1 LEKLYHTN
9 GRCLIA
15 PGIDMS
21 LHSLLRYNY
30 NTFFIPAKEV
40 RMSQPLNG
48 IRILDLSRL
57 LPGAYASQMLADFG
71 ADVIK
76 IEEPGSGDYGRT
88 MPPYG
93 PGGMSLYFL
102 AINRNK
108 RSMTLNLKTERG
120 REIFLRLVHGA
131 DVVLESF
138 RPGVLERLGLVYE
151 QLKETNPGIIYCAI
165 SGYGQDGPYRL
176 RAGHDLNYAGY
187 AGLLHY
193 NRGPHGEPAMP
204 ATQLGDLA
212 GGSYMAV
219 IGILTALMGRA
230 QTGEGR
236 MIDVSMTEGVLS
248 LLPLVAAAYFNSGK
262 APTPGRSALDGGL
275 PCYNIYET
283 RDGKHVTLA
292 ALEPKFWHT
301 FCTRIGHLELLPFHM
316 PVGPGEREQAMD
328 MLSAIFKT
336 KTRDEWVAELGDSDA
351 CVGPVYDIEEALND
365 PHAQERGVEVSS
377 GRPGQTFR
385 TLPSF
390 PRISGVENEQR
401 YPPPE
406 LGEHSVELLHESGYS
421 DEEIEQFRG
430 EGII

>member
-1 LEKLYHTN
+1 
-9 GRCLIA
+9 
-15 PGIDMS
+15 
-21 LHSLLRYNY
+21 
-30 NTFFIPAKEV
+30 
-40 RMSQPLNG
+40 MSQPLSG

-57 LPGAYASQMLADFG
+57 LPGAYASQMMADFG

-76 IEEPGSGDYGRT
+76 VEEPGSGDYGRH
-88 MPPYG
+88 MSPQG
-93 PGGMSLYFL
+93 PGGMSLNFL

-108 RSMTLNLKTERG
+108 RSMTLNLKTAQG
-120 REIFLRLVHGA
+120 REIFLRMVRQA

-138 RPGVLERLGLVYE
+138 RPGVLERLGLGYE
-151 QLKETNPGIIYCAI
+151 QLKEANPGIIYCAI

-187 AGLLHY
+187 AGLLHH

-219 IGILTALMGRA
+219 IGILTALVGRA

-236 MIDVSMTEGVLS
+236 MIDVSMTEGVMS
-248 LLPLVAAAYFNSGK
+248 LLPLFTAAYLNTGK
-262 APTPGRSALDGGL
+262 APLPGRSTLDGGL

-316 PVGPGEREQAMD
+316 PVGPGERDEAMAA
-328 MLSAIFKT
+328 LRAIFKT
-336 KTRDEWVAELGDSDA
+336 KTRDEWVAELADLDT
-351 CVGPVYDIEEALND
+351 CLGPVYSVDEALND
-365 PHAQERGVEVSS
+365 AHAQERGVTVTS
-377 GRPGQTFR
+377 GSGENELR

-390 PRISGVENEQR
+390 PRISGVDAEQR
-401 YPPPE
+401 YAPPT
-406 LGEHSVELLHESGYS
+406 LGEHTCEILQAIGYS
-421 DEEIEQFRG
+421 DEEIEQFKG
-430 EGII
+430 EGAI